1 MGVCI
6 GSTTRD
12 LQNGYLLWL
21 VSDYYK
27 IYNYFDYTSKKYKL
41 QSVVSKMHFFERF
54 LQKNLR
60 MSKKSSTFAPS
71 FQREWNCKQNLV
83 KLKVGATLINS
94 AKLYEY
100 I

>member
-1 MGVCI
+1 MQI
-6 GSTTRD
+6 K
-12 LQNGYLLWL
+12 LQ
-21 VSDYYK
+21 
-27 IYNYFDYTSKKYKL
+27 KKYKL
-41 QSVVSKMHFFERF
+41 QNRVGKIHFFERF
-54 LQKNLR
+54 IKKNLR